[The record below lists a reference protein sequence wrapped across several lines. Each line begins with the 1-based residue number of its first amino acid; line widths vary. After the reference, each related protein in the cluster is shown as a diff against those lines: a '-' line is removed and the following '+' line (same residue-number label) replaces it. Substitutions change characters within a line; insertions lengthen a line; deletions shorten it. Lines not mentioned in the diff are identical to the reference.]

1 MSMGFSRR
9 ELLVTIAALGAAW
22 VVAMLLLTAWQRRT
36 GQRRAGSEPTLIH
49 YPGTEDRPEQTSL
62 NLGFRK
68 YWFLLHEAY
77 PSKSPYQFYD
87 REMRQRGWRRHGAG
101 EPQWYRRAE
110 GGRVYDLLH
119 AVWVSP
125 DGLFQMELEMTSAV
139 TQTGGEEEAVSE
151 EREPGIKVY
160 VTQQRVTIPSLMI
173 PKGPGGRPRGEIE
186 AAPE

>member
-1 MSMGFSRR
+1 MGFSRR
-9 ELLVTIAALGAAW
+9 ELLVAIAGLAAAW
-22 VVAMLLLTAWQRRT
+22 VVAMVLLTAWQRRS
-36 GQRRAGSEPTLIH
+36 GQRQTGAEPALVH
-49 YPGTEDRPEQTSL
+49 FPGTEGVAEQTSA

-68 YWFLLHEAY
+68 YWFPLDETY

-101 EPQWYRRAE
+101 EPQWYRRTE
-110 GGRVYDLLH
+110 GGQVYDLLH

-125 DGLFQMELEMTSAV
+125 DKLFQLELEMTSAV
-139 TQTGGEEEAVSE
+139 TQTEGEEEAVSE

-186 AAPE
+186 AAPK